1 MTDTGATI
9 EFRNVRKEF
18 GTFTALDNFCLEV
31 GASEF
36 MTLLGPSGSGKTTAL
51 NTLAGFIDADKG
63 DILIDG
69 VSIRHTPTEKR
80 NIGMVFQSYSLFP
93 HRNVLANVSFPLQMR
108 KIDKA
113 EVRQRSMKALEMV
126 QLADL
131 AQRMPHELS
140 GGQKQRVAI
149 ARALVF
155 EPRVLLMDEPL
166 GALDLKL
173 RETLQL
179 ELKALQKQIG
189 STVIFVTHDQGEA
202 LTLSDRIAVMDNGE
216 IQQICT
222 PQELYDQ
229 PVSTF
234 IANFIGSNNI
244 LKVGAADQ
252 HSIQVEGLGRIPLKP
267 GTAKPY
273 AVGLRPEL
281 IRRTATD
288 GVPAVVEQTIFSGEA
303 IRYITRTADGTEIL
317 LVEPRHPGEAPLAA
331 GQSIALGF
339 DFENLNFL
347 AK

>member
-1 MTDTGATI
+1 MTGSGATI
-9 EFRNVRKEF
+9 EFRNVRKNF
-18 GTFTALDNFCLEV
+18 GTFTALDNLSLKV
-31 GASEF
+31 GAGEF

-51 NTLAGFIDADKG
+51 NALAGFIDVDMG

-108 KIDKA
+108 KVAKA
-113 EVRQRSMKALEMV
+113 EVRNRAMKALEMV
-126 QLADL
+126 QLGDFAH
-131 AQRMPHELS
+131 RMPHELS

-179 ELKALQKQIG
+179 ELKALQKQLG

-202 LTLSDRIAVMDNGE
+202 LTLSDRIAVMDQGE

-222 PQELYDQ
+222 PQELYDR

-244 LKVGAADQ
+244 LNVGASDQ
-252 HSIQVEGLGRIPLKP
+252 TSMEVEGLGRIPLDP
-267 GTAKPY
+267 GTTAPF

-281 IRRTATD
+281 IRRVTS
-288 GVPAVVEQTIFSGEA
+288 GGIPAVVEQTIFSGEA
-303 IRYITRTADGTEIL
+303 IRYTARTGDGTEIL
-317 LVEPRHPGEAPLAA
+317 LVEPRHPGEAPLAV
-331 GQSIALGF
+331 GQAIALDF
-339 DFENLNFL
+339 DSENLIFL